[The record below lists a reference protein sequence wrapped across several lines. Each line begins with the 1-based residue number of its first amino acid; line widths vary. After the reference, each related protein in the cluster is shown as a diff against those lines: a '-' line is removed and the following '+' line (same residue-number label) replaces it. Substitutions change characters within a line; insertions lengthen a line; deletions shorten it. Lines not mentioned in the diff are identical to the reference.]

1 MKIHGTTK
9 GGALST
15 KDFGVAFGGTPVI
28 PCGLAATDFD
38 VLEGWTQS
46 PTGTATWSNTA
57 LFPNY
62 ARNSTLITG
71 GDWKFTCDP
80 ENSNW
85 GNGMRGRAGVSLT
98 TTPTD
103 PEYFNFDWV
112 TYNFGAADKIYF
124 HRSKPDGSDTV
135 QTATDYES
143 GAIYSI
149 TCVDNV
155 VTFSK
160 SGAAVAGLP
169 YTVPEAY
176 YFDSEINTAAY
187 FSVSTGMGG
196 GGGLAD
202 LVYTC
207 ETYANCTP

>member
-1 MKIHGTTK
+1 MKIHGTAK

-15 KDFGVAFGGTPVI
+15 KDFGVAFGGAAVV
-28 PCGLAATDFD
+28 PCELAATDFD
-38 VLEGWTQS
+38 VLSNWTQN
-46 PTGTATWSNTA
+46 PVGTVTWSSGT
-57 LFPNY
+57 PNY

-71 GDWKFTCDP
+71 SDWKFTYNP

-85 GNGMRGRAGVSLT
+85 GTGMVGRAGVSLT

-103 PEYFNFDWV
+103 PEYFNFDWA
-112 TYNFGAADKIYF
+112 TYDFGTGDKIYF
-124 HRSKPDGSDTV
+124 HRSLPGGGSTV

-176 YFDSEINTAAY
+176 YFDADVNTSAY
-187 FSVSTGMGG
+187 FSVSTTPN
-196 GGGLAD
+196 GLPD
-202 LVYTC
+202 MVCIC
-207 ETYANCTP
+207 ESYANCTP